1 MCAEGIHDD
10 VTLEDRQV
18 ELAQRQHAPV
28 GGVFIVE
35 GLPAQHFA
43 DGDVLFQRPLPVAA
57 PPHKRL
63 VLRLRLRVDPV
74 GEALHVVLG
83 RLPRMQDEPVRRS
96 GVVDVDLPIRQPVAQ
111 LLSNVG
117 PRDKHAPVA
126 PTQPR
131 RYVGPEHREAL
142 VVPAKKVSD
151 VVAHGGVH
159 PDKTHRDRCIAE
171 NEGPGT
177 ERRGT

>member
-74 GEALHVVLG
+74 GEGLHVVLG
-83 RLPRMQDEPVRRS
+83 RLAGMQNQPIARPSRVRVHPL
-96 GVVDVDLPIRQPVAQ
+96 GVQPLAQ
-111 LLSNVG
+111 LLAHRGSGNE
-117 PRDKHAPVA
+117 HAPVVPA
-126 PTQPR
+126 QPR

-151 VVAHGGVH
+151 VVVHGGVH
-159 PDKTHRDRCIAE
+159 PAKSKRNRVGRIA
-171 NEGPGT
+171 
-177 ERRGT
+177 R